1 MKKRGLISFV
11 VISVLVFLVYG
22 FVTLSGS
29 SNKET
34 EQAPKRS
41 TIKNKGSDTMVNLA
55 QAWAEAYRGVS
66 ETVSVEVSGGGSGTG
81 VSALI
86 NGTVDIANCSR
97 QVKEKEKEKAI
108 ENTGKEPIEF
118 IVGYDA
124 LAVYVHKENPLD
136 KITIPQLAE
145 IYGEEGRITKWG
157 EGDRAKLATNNLD
170 LSSQESI
177 TGEGDRAKL
186 ATTWAKLKKG
196 KDHLG
201 VVNSGCQSNRIIR
214 ISRQS
219 NSGTYFYFREA
230 LLGKE
235 RDFELGSLDLH
246 GSKDVVE
253 VIGRTPCAI
262 GYSGMGYATDHVKM
276 LKVATAPDAPY
287 YAPNLENVIVKTY
300 PIARPLYMYS
310 LGEPTG
316 EAKAYLDW
324 ILSEKGQKIVEE
336 LGFVPLGKN

>member
-1 MKKRGLISFV
+1 MQYVSWIRIG
-11 VISVLVFLVYG
+11 VILVLVLAIYG
-22 FVTLSGS
+22 FVYHGS
-29 SNKET
+29 SSDENDT
-34 EQAPKRS
+34 NGTDVQATK
-41 TIKNKGSDTMVNLA
+41 TIIKNKGSDTMVNLA
-55 QAWAEAYRGVS
+55 QAWS
-66 ETVSVEVSGGGSGTG
+66 EVYSNDRVAVEVSGGGSGTG
-81 VSALI
+81 IAALI

-97 QVKEKEKEKAI
+97 QVKDKEKQQAI
-108 ENTGKEPIEF
+108 DNTGREPIEF

-124 LAVYVHKENPLD
+124 LAVYVHKDNPID

-145 IYGEEGRITKWG
+145 IYGEEGTITRW
-157 EGDRAKLATNNLD
+157 DN
-170 LSSQESI
+170 
-177 TGEGDRAKL
+177 
-186 ATTWAKLKKG
+186 
-196 KDHLG
+196 LG
-201 VVNSGCQSNRIIR
+201 VANSGCSSDKIIR

-253 VIGRTPCAI
+253 VIGRTHCAI

-287 YAPNLENVIVKTY
+287 YAPNLENVLTKSY

-324 ILSEKGQKIVEE
+324 ILSPEGQKIVQE
-336 LGFVPLGKN
+336 LGFVPLQSNTTSN

>member
-1 MKKRGLISFV
+1 MTIDKWIREGGILILYIVMFGCLLCFNGCS
-11 VISVLVFLVYG
+11 SNNG
-22 FVTLSGS
+22 TANGS
-29 SNKET
+29 SN
-34 EQAPKRS
+34 AKRAI
-41 TIKNKGSDTMVNLA
+41 IKNKGSDTMVNLA
-55 QAWAEAYRGVS
+55 QAWAEAYTGIS
-66 ETVSVEVSGGGSGTG
+66 NTVSVEVSGGGSGTG
-81 VSALI
+81 VAALI

-97 QVKEKEKEKAI
+97 QVKDSEKQKAL

-124 LAVYVHKENPLD
+124 LAVYVHKDNPLD
-136 KITIPQLAE
+136 RITIPQLAE
-145 IYGEEGRITKWG
+145 IYGEEGKIIKW
-157 EGDRAKLATNNLD
+157 D
-170 LSSQESI
+170 Q
-177 TGEGDRAKL
+177 
-186 ATTWAKLKKG
+186 
-196 KDHLG
+196 LG
-201 VVNSGCQSNRIIR
+201 IANSGCRSDKIIR

-276 LKVATAPDAPY
+276 LEVATTPNEPY
-287 YAPNLENVIVKTY
+287 YAPNLENVIAKTY

-324 ILSEKGQKIVEE
+324 IFSAEGQKIVEE
-336 LGFVPLGKN
+336 LGFVPLESN

>member
-1 MKKRGLISFV
+1 MQYASLIRYGVILIFV
-11 VISVLVFLVYG
+11 LAIYG
-22 FVTLSGS
+22 FVFHDS
-29 SNKET
+29 SSDENDANGTNTPATKT
-34 EQAPKRS
+34 I
-41 TIKNKGSDTMVNLA
+41 IKNKGSDTMVNLA
-55 QAWAEAYRGVS
+55 QAWAEVYS
-66 ETVSVEVSGGGSGTG
+66 NDTVSVEVSGGGSGTG
-81 VSALI
+81 VAALI

-97 QVKEKEKEKAI
+97 QVKDKEKQLAKD
-108 ENTGKEPIEF
+108 NTGKEPIEF

-124 LAVYVHKENPLD
+124 LAVYVHKDNPID

-145 IYGEEGRITKWG
+145 IYGEDGTITKW
-157 EGDRAKLATNNLD
+157 NNL
-170 LSSQESI
+170 
-177 TGEGDRAKL
+177 
-186 ATTWAKLKKG
+186 
-196 KDHLG
+196 G
-201 VVNSGCQSNRIIR
+201 VANSGCSSDKIIR

-253 VIGRTPCAI
+253 VVGRTHCAI
-262 GYSGMGYATDHVKM
+262 GYSGMGYATNHVKM
-276 LKVATAPDAPY
+276 LKVATTSEETY
-287 YAPNLENVIVKTY
+287 YSPNLENVLAKSY

-324 ILSEKGQKIVEE
+324 ILSPEGQKIVQE
-336 LGFVPLGKN
+336 LGFVPLQSN